1 MLSMRRSKKRM
12 PTRTIAAMTLIGAS
26 FISAY
31 ALSSMANR
39 TELLW
44 SAKKSLIPGI
54 EISTNDLV
62 ATKASIPAG
71 SRAYISA
78 RRDVTHFHVLRMI
91 GAGELVPVN
100 ALSQDANAVE
110 MSSVPVSV
118 HSSDMPMDLQ
128 AGQAVNLYHVGDS
141 HLSKDIGPPKLILSH
156 AFISGIDRKGQNL
169 GGDIALTLLIKRRF
183 VMQVLDATASGRVV
197 VVRVNG

>member
-1 MLSMRRSKKRM
+1 
-12 PTRTIAAMTLIGAS
+12 MTLIGAS

-100 ALSQDANAVE
+100 ALSQDTNAVE